1 MPIEVFL
8 REAVL
13 LLAAAIGV
21 ILLSARVRIPSVVGF
36 LITGVLIGPSG
47 LALIGE
53 AERVELFAEI
63 GVVFLLFSIG
73 LEFSLERLAQI
84 RRFFFTGGTA
94 QAALTTG
101 AIAALALGL
110 GFSPSRAVFFG
121 FLATLSSTALVL
133 KLLADRRE
141 LDSPHGRI
149 VLGIL
154 LFQDFLIVPMIIL
167 TPVLGGT
174 IEATPA
180 GLAGRFLL
188 GLAVVG
194 LVFVAG
200 RYLMPRVLHLLVA
213 ARVREVLVLG
223 VLAICLGLA
232 WLTDALEFS
241 LALGAF
247 IAGILISET
256 EYSHQVV
263 AEVLPFRDVFNSIF
277 FISIGMLLDVG
288 FALAAPVQVLGLA
301 AILLGVKALTG
312 FAAVWLL
319 RFPARLIVISSLSL
333 AQVGEF
339 SFVLLEVGREHGLM
353 GEGGLFQ
360 LFLAA
365 AILTMLATPVLMAVA
380 PKLSRQ
386 AGGLGAERPE
396 EEAAAEERR
405 HDHVILAGFGV
416 GGANVARVL
425 RAAGLRYVVVE
436 FDGVVAQRARKA
448 GEPVLFGDVTR
459 PEILE
464 HAGIERARVLV
475 FMISAPESVER
486 SVLTARQMNP
496 SLHIIARTR
505 RVGEIE
511 ALHRYGADEVVSEEF
526 ETSIEVFT
534 RVLQRYHVPRN
545 VLRAE
550 IRALRGEHYLM
561 LRAPGQTAG
570 ASEAV
575 LDALE
580 AGTVD
585 LFRLER
591 GSPAV
596 GRTLRELDLRNRTGA
611 TILSI
616 VRGEKPI
623 PNPDPGLTL
632 ETGDTLVLVG
642 SHGEI
647 EAAFVSL
654 EPAQAP
660 AGPA

>member
-21 ILLSARVRIPSVVGF
+21 ILLSARLRIPSVVGF
-36 LITGVLIGPSG
+36 LITGVLIGPSVLG
-47 LALIGE
+47 LIGE

-94 QAALTTG
+94 QAVLTTG

-232 WLTDALEFS
+232 WLTNALEFS

-312 FAAVWLL
+312 FVAVWLL
-319 RFPARLIVISSLSL
+319 RFPARLIVVSALSL

-353 GEGGLFQ
+353 GDGGLFQ

-386 AGGLGAERPE
+386 AGVLGAESSEERPPE
-396 EEAAAEERR
+396 EQRR
-405 HDHVILAGFGV
+405 DHVILAGFGV

-425 RAAGLRYVVVE
+425 RAAGLRYAVVE
-436 FDGVVAQRARKA
+436 FDGVVAQQAREA

-459 PEILE
+459 PEILG
-464 HAGIERARVLV
+464 HAGIEDARVLV
-475 FMISAPESVER
+475 FMISDPQSVGR
-486 SVLTARQMNP
+486 SARSARQMNP

-505 RVGEIE
+505 RVEEIE
-511 ALHRYGADEVVSEEF
+511 ALHRFGADEVVSEEF

-545 VLRAE
+545 VIRAE
-550 IRALRGEHYLM
+550 IRALRGENYLM
-561 LRAPGQTAG
+561 LRAPGRTEG
-570 ASEAV
+570 ASDAV
-575 LDALE
+575 LEALE

-596 GRTLRELDLRNRTGA
+596 GRTLRELDLRNRTGT
-611 TILSI
+611 TILSV

-623 PNPDPGLTL
+623 PNPDPGLAL
-632 ETGDTLVLVG
+632 EVGDTLVLVG

-647 EAAFVSL
+647 EAAFVNL
-654 EPAQAP
+654 EPP
-660 AGPA
+660 AGG